1 MKTRIQLKAPS
12 VLPGF
17 GLTLGFSLSYLAM
30 IVLIPLGALILKA
43 GELSW
48 NDFCRTAADSRV
60 MAAYGLS
67 FGASL
72 AAAAIN
78 AVFGLIVAWVLVRYT
93 FPGKRLFD
101 AMVDLPFALPAAW
114 TVGKFRFAGST
125 VLVTLI
131 DLPLAV
137 SPVISGMAFVMLFGR
152 PGWFGPWLEAHGI
165 RIIFAVPG
173 IVLVTMF
180 VTLPLVAREL
190 VPLLQAQGTEAE
202 QAARML
208 GAGGWQILRRVTLP
222 NIKWGLLYGVILCT
236 ARAMGEF
243 GAVSVVS
250 GHIRGRTNTMPLQ
263 VEILYN
269 DYNTA
274 GAFAVAS
281 LLTMVALVTLI
292 IKSTLDWRMARQ
304 LARAERE
311 TFQE

>member
-1 MKTRIQLKAPS
+1 MGRPALRLNDERAGMSTNNGTRPSAGAVCGKAAALS
-12 VLPGF
+12 PGPIARWSLTITALGFLTLFLFVPLAGVFAEAFARGGGVYLASLGDPDTRAAIRLTALVVAIAVPLNTLF
-17 GLTLGFSLSYLAM
+17 GLA
-30 IVLIPLGALILKA
+30 
-43 GELSW
+43 
-48 NDFCRTAADSRV
+48 
-60 MAAYGLS
+60 
-67 FGASL
+67 
-72 AAAAIN
+72 
-78 AVFGLIVAWVLVRYT
+78 VAW
-93 FPGKRLFD
+93 
-101 AMVDLPFALPAAW
+101 A
-114 TVGKFRFAGST
+114 VGKFSFVGSKL
-125 VLVTLI
+125 LVTLI

-152 PGWFGPWLEAHGI
+152 PGWLGPWLEQHGV
-165 RIIFAVPG
+165 RIIFAQPG

-190 VPLLQAQGTEAE
+190 VPLLQAQGTEEE

-208 GAGGWQILRRVTLP
+208 GAGGWQIFWRVTLP
-222 NIKWGLLYGVILCT
+222 NIKWGVLYGVILCT

-281 LLTMVALVTLI
+281 LLTLVALVTLVVKCLFEWHI
-292 IKSTLDWRMARQ
+292 ARQ
-304 LARAERE
+304 LTQAGGE
-311 TFQE
+311 TSRR